1 MTRHTLTILVL
12 LGISFVLPAKTAGRQ
27 HAVSEKT
34 IMELYIEHPDSCL
47 GLLDK
52 AQAGKIESDLP
63 VFQIDLLRAMCYEIK
78 GDYPAK
84 ERCARRLL
92 ETDSVRL
99 VPERK
104 LKVMVMLA
112 GVLDRQNK
120 YEDAVKVC
128 RETVNLARGMG
139 KKKEEAE
146 MLSTLAR
153 ISYGMKDNRAAQTYF
168 TQAIDLLKNTSD
180 VHEMAFLSTIYGEAM
195 TFLIDTGQRKEAI
208 ELGHQREALIEKM
221 SRLPGPPAGY
231 IDQQY
236 GFLYAKMALLLAEEG
251 RNKEAAATY
260 DKFCKLDFAKTPT
273 GKSFIVP
280 YLLKVGRYADALHN
294 NEAYIS
300 ALASDTVSYDYL
312 GALQNQAEAYRGL
325 KDFQAADS
333 YMQRCY
339 ALQDS
344 IYKRESESKAHEYA
358 ALFDSQEKELQ
369 LTEAR
374 AQSQRMTILIVS
386 SVTLI
391 VLLLFILWF
400 VARNLRRTR
409 ERNRL
414 AARRIDELIAQKEDL
429 RKAYAQSRAEG
440 QEPNG
445 EPQQP
450 GTAAVVESSLSDI
463 DKDYQLFMHM
473 DTIITAKRLFLNP
486 KLTREEILRAT
497 GVSKNSLVP
506 ILRKYA
512 QCSNFNDYINRLRL
526 EYAIKKIKANTS
538 LTIDAIAEASGFN
551 SRSTFYRT
559 FQNVYGMTPTQYI
572 DIQKES
578 HSTNNKKAIPP
589 PDAE

>member
-12 LGISFVLPAKTAGRQ
+12 LGISLVLPAKTAGRQ
-27 HAVSEKT
+27 HAVSEKI

-78 GDYPAK
+78 GDYPTK
-84 ERCARRLL
+84 ERCTRRLL
-92 ETDSVRL
+92 EADSVRL

-153 ISYGMKDNRAAQTYF
+153 ISYGMKDNRAAQAYF

-195 TFLIDTGQRKEAI
+195 TFLIDTGQRKDAI
-208 ELGHQREALIEKM
+208 ELGHQREVLIEKM

-300 ALASDTVSYDYL
+300 AFAGDTVSYDYL

-325 KDFQAADS
+325 KDFKAADS

-386 SVTLI
+386 SATLI

-400 VARNLRRTR
+400 VVRNLRRTR
-409 ERNRL
+409 ERN
-414 AARRIDELIAQKEDL
+414 RIDELIAQKEDL
-429 RKAYAQSRAEG
+429 RGAYAQSRLSVSDPENQDSIAEHTAS
-440 QEPNG
+440 
-445 EPQQP
+445 QQ
-450 GTAAVVESSLSDI
+450 TDME
-463 DKDYQLFMHM
+463 KDYKLFMHM
-473 DTIITAKRLFLNP
+473 DTIIIQKRLFLNP
-486 KLTREEILRAT
+486 KLTREEILSAT

-512 QCSNFNDYINRLRL
+512 ECSNFNDYINRLRL
-526 EYAIKKIKANTS
+526 EYAIKQIKANS
-538 LTIDAIAEASGFN
+538 LMTIDAIAESSGFN

-559 FQNVYGMTPTQYI
+559 FQNVNGMTPSQYI

-578 HSTNNKKAIPP
+578 HPTKETEHNTD

>member
-12 LGISFVLPAKTAGRQ
+12 LGISLVLPAKTAGRQ
-27 HAVSEKT
+27 HAVSEKI

-78 GDYPAK
+78 GDYPTK
-84 ERCARRLL
+84 ERCTRRLL
-92 ETDSVRL
+92 EADSVRL

-153 ISYGMKDNRAAQTYF
+153 ISYGMKDNRAAQAYF

-195 TFLIDTGQRKEAI
+195 TFLIDTGQRKDAI
-208 ELGHQREALIEKM
+208 ELGHQREVLIEKM

-300 ALASDTVSYDYL
+300 AFAGDTVSYDYL

-325 KDFQAADS
+325 KDFKAADS

-386 SVTLI
+386 SATLI

-400 VARNLRRTR
+400 VVRNLRRPR
-409 ERNRL
+409 ERNRIDV
-414 AARRIDELIAQKEDL
+414 RRIDELIAQKEDL
-429 RKAYAQSRAEG
+429 RGAYAQSRLSVSDPENQDSIAEHTAS
-440 QEPNG
+440 
-445 EPQQP
+445 QQ
-450 GTAAVVESSLSDI
+450 TDME
-463 DKDYQLFMHM
+463 KDYKLFMHM
-473 DTIITAKRLFLNP
+473 DTIIIQKRLFLNP
-486 KLTREEILRAT
+486 KLTREEILSAT

-512 QCSNFNDYINRLRL
+512 ECSNFNDYINRLRL
-526 EYAIKKIKANTS
+526 EYAIKQIKANS
-538 LTIDAIAEASGFN
+538 LMTIDAIAESSGFN

-559 FQNVYGMTPTQYI
+559 FQNVYGMTPSQYI

-578 HSTNNKKAIPP
+578 HPTKETEHNTD